1 MAEKGPIYGVE
12 LIDSLPFGVGPMRQA
27 MPSRDDLKMVAKVNE
42 RTVAGYEI
50 LLDHYR
56 FALAAV
62 EGLTKQLADTK
73 AMYEDALANY
83 RG

>member
-12 LIDSLPFGVGPMRQA
+12 LIDSLPLGTGSMKQA
-27 MPSRDDLKMVAKVNE
+27 MPSRDDLKAVLKVSE

-56 FALAAV
+56 FAVAAV
-62 EGLTKQLADTK
+62 EGLKKQLADTK